1 MLFSLSS
8 FLYTANKE
16 WDHFLHDYVHWWR
29 IRLQKWVIHETRHPV
44 HVVRYEDLQQDT
56 VGEVVKMLNFLNVSY
71 NTLDVESKLKED
83 FGAFHRKHDPGSEPE
98 HYTVE
103 QKSLIRTALEAAS
116 TEAKAHNKSSLLRL
130 DEYLISFQ

>member
-1 MLFSLSS
+1 M
-8 FLYTANKE
+8 
-16 WDHFLHDYVHWWR
+16 
-29 IRLQKWVIHETRHPV
+29 
-44 HVVRYEDLQQDT
+44 RYEDLQQDT

-83 FGAFHRKHDPGSEPE
+83 FGIFHRKHNPGSEPE

-103 QKSLIRTALEAAS
+103 QKRLIRTALEAAN

-130 DEYLISFQ
+130 DEYLTSFQ